1 MRGVCVL
8 LRADEIW
15 AIDGRKRKRKTC
27 GKKALLCDLAVLCTN
42 IVIVLILWLE
52 IFLSIGTRF
61 VRVDLSNMRYLTMN
75 DDRAMYRPNE
85 EV

>member
-1 MRGVCVL
+1 MCVL
-8 LRADEIW
+8 LRADEIC
-15 AIDGRKRKRKTC
+15 AIDGGKREEC
-27 GKKALLCDLAVLCTN
+27 GKKALRCDLVVLCPN